1 MFLIFDTETTGLPL
15 NWNAPLNDF
24 DNWPRLIQLAWQIH
38 DEKGDLVEATSYL
51 VKPDGFIIPRGSEKV
66 HGISTER
73 ANKEG
78 QPIEFVLKEFIK
90 ALEKVQITIGHN
102 LEFDN
107 NIVGSEMLRYGIDN
121 DILLKQKTQIDTKGE
136 STNYCAL
143 PGGRGGN
150 YKWPTLEELY
160 LKLFNES
167 FDAAHNA
174 SADVQ
179 ATARCFFELVRISI
193 IQSNK
198 LKISPELVDDFIRNN
213 PEIIQSVGI
222 EVEAFH
228 EKKIVESEDISIK
241 EEIAREEVL
250 VNIED
255 SKFTHLHVHTQF
267 SVLDGLSD
275 INDMIAKAKSDDME
289 AVAITD
295 HGYLY
300 GVKKF
305 HDAALKAKIKPIL
318 GCEVYVARRGM
329 QSKESK
335 IDGSG
340 WHLVLLAKNLQGY
353 HNLVKMASIASTDG
367 FYYKPRVDKA
377 LLKEYSEGIIAL
389 SACLGG
395 EIPRKIIDEG
405 EEKAEEAL
413 LEYKDIFGEDFYLE
427 MQRHPTG
434 NPEMDKKVF
443 DDQVYVNNILLK
455 FGKKH
460 GVDVIATNDS
470 HFINA
475 DDAGAH
481 DRLICIGTAKDFDDP
496 KRMRYTKQEWFKTQ
510 AEMRELFKDN
520 PQALA
525 NTKIIADKIEVYEL
539 NQEPIMPE
547 FEIPEQFT
555 DADDYLKHLSYVGA
569 KNRYPEITNEIRERI
584 DFELETIKNMGF
596 PDYFLIVW
604 DFLVAA
610 RDMGVIVGPGRGSA
624 AGSVVSYVLKITDI
638 DPLEYNLLFER
649 FLNPD
654 RISMPDIDIDFDD
667 DGREKI
673 LSWVKEKYGVN
684 RVAHLITFGT
694 MAAKM
699 AIRDVARVQRLH
711 LSEADRLA
719 KMVPDT
725 PGITILK
732 AMKENPELK
741 KELDSGKP
749 EVKSVLENAITLEG
763 SVRNTGTHACGIIIS
778 KQDLNN
784 YVPITSVKD
793 SVLSYATQI
802 DGKYIESV
810 GLLKMDFL
818 GLKTLSIIKDTINNV
833 KKSRG
838 ITVDID
844 SIPFD
849 DEQTYKLFSKGDTI
863 ALFQFESDGM
873 RKHLKDLKPS
883 RFEDL
888 IAMVALYRPGPMA
901 YIPDFIERKHGKQKI
916 EYDFPEM
923 QEDLEE
929 TYGIT
934 VYQEQ
939 VMLLSRKLAGFT
951 RGQSDSLRKAMGKKK
966 IAEMEK
972 LKALFVEGCTKNNL
986 ALDKVQK
993 VWKDWEAFASYA
1005 FNKSHATCYA
1015 HLAYQTAYLKAHYPA
1030 EFMAANLG
1038 RNLHDI
1044 KRITHLISETSR
1056 MGISVLRPDINESA
1070 ASFTVTKDGIIRFGM
1085 AAIKGVGEA
1094 AVIQIVEER
1103 EENNHFSNIFNFVK
1117 RISLRSVNKRSIE
1130 ALAKAG
1136 AFDGFP
1142 NTHRAQYFY
1151 TEGDN
1156 SGIYIEKVI
1165 KHGAAYQQQQ
1175 NSSQVSLFGDTEM
1188 FEVHDPEMPQCT
1200 PWTMSVQLKYEK
1212 EVTGFYIS
1220 GHPLDDFATTMKRY
1234 CKVTVDEV
1242 RNNMD
1247 KYKDQQLTFAGM
1259 ITDSS
1264 QKITKNGDPFGTF
1277 TVEDFSG
1284 NMNMVLFSETYLK
1297 KKHMLEIGNNIFIT
1311 IRIEE
1316 RRYQPGTLQIKV
1328 VDISLLSEVMGKLSK
1343 GIAVHILA
1351 PNINDNIIS
1360 KIIEISK
1367 THHGETPLQMS
1378 ITDPDNKV
1386 NIRLSSSNTKVEPR
1400 LFIKAISGVED
1411 LEYSIL

>member
-198 LKISPELVDDFIRNN
+198 LKISPELVDNFIRNN
-213 PEIIQSVGI
+213 PEVIQSVGI

-228 EKKIVESEDISIK
+228 EKEIVESEDISIK

-275 INDMIAKAKSDDME
+275 INDMIAKAKSDGME

-1242 RNNMD
+1242 RNNID

>member
-213 PEIIQSVGI
+213 PEVIQSVGI

-228 EKKIVESEDISIK
+228 EKEIVESEDISIK